1 MTKTSLLV
9 ITSDGHMSDDQHA
22 KLTARVEAVAS
33 KVGAEVLVL
42 GPGQNAQLINVGV
55 MPSKATAVE
64 IKEGLHSCS
73 AARTDYYSAQLGGG
87 VAGRSDL
94 LEGIDRL
101 RKEMRVQVDQILK
114 RITDAGVPVA
124 SSGGGISV
132 MQKIDATTAQLRDEL
147 KAGVLTGRFIPSQEQ
162 VDAMRLVTKLVNAG
176 AIALVDDQYVQGEQV
191 FRALKIGEG
200 TASVRDLHAKPEAV
214 EAEPMTAVQGEAMS
228 FMLDPLEQGIE
239 QAVRLVAEAEGELAV
254 KLSRHLDAL
263 LAIQLEWVT
272 SHEHH

>member
-1 MTKTSLLV
+1 MTKTNLLV
-9 ITSDGHMSDDQHA
+9 ITSAGHMSDDQHA

-42 GPGQNAQLINVGV
+42 GPGQDARLINVGV

-64 IKEGLHSCS
+64 IKEGLRSCS
-73 AARTDYYSAQLGGG
+73 AARTDYYSDRLGGG

-114 RITDAGVPVA
+114 RVEDTGALLYRWDRAGMPAAHVDC
-124 SSGGGISV
+124 G
-132 MQKIDATTAQLRDEL
+132 
-147 KAGVLTGRFIPSQEQ
+147 
-162 VDAMRLVTKLVNAG
+162 VDA
-176 AIALVDDQYVQGEQV
+176 IVQ
-191 FRALKIGEG
+191 EG
-200 TASVRDLHAKPEAV
+200 KPMAAV
-214 EAEPMTAVQGEAMS
+214 EGMAIS
-228 FMLDPLEQGIE
+228 YCLDPLEQGIE